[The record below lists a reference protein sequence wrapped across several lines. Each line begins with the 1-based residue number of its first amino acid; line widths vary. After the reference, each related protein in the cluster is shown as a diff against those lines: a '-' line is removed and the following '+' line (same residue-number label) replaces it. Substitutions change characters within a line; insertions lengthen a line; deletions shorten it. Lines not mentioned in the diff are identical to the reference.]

1 MASIPVEGTHRLEAT
16 DTAAQQAAAV
26 EVARAEGTTLATLA
40 QIGVLQ
46 QEYAHAAL
54 DALIAELVAPSA
66 AAKRPHVL
74 FCFDQANA
82 LFSRTAYYD
91 TESRVIDAHR
101 MALLRPF
108 IDVLARPDGVPKA
121 AVVFATDDTHTQ
133 TRARA
138 LAGQLQAAAA
148 AAVAVPSTTT
158 PVVQQQ
164 EQQQQPHSA
173 EEAAAAAA
181 AAATARA
188 VVAGAR
194 VVAVPPM
201 DAGEAGALVDGL
213 RRRARMLA
221 TQQQQQ
227 QTEHAR
233 ADAAAAT
240 PLLVQ
245 RLDNDLVSK
254 AVMLTGGNARDLLK
268 YCLL

>member
-1 MASIPVEGTHRLEAT
+1 IPVEGTHRLEAT

-121 AVVFATDDTHTQ
+121 AVVFATDDRHTQ

-138 LAGQLQAAAA
+138 LAGQLQTAAAA
-148 AAVAVPSTTT
+148 AAGAVPSPTT

-164 EQQQQPHSA
+164 QEQQQPHSA
-173 EEAAAAAA
+173 EAAAAAAAA